1 MARLRTRVERA
12 AVLHRQAAA
21 AIAATA
27 SAVDGYSPSSAPAE
41 QYAEQH
47 ELAARLRSAAA
58 DLVPGWLGSGLDAVS
73 AATPAGGTGVPA
85 FLRLGMAHPLDDA
98 AFPAIAPLFGTGHLA
113 IDADARDPRVAGL
126 LRSVLLRLVAAAIPG
141 ALHIRVI
148 DAAGEGDTIAAFA
161 GLPNLPPPITDH
173 PGMQSVLIEADQW
186 IRNTPPPGTAA
197 PGTAVSGT
205 GVAGNAVP
213 GATPPGTAVPS
224 TAAPITAAPGNAAPG
239 TKSPGP
245 TPNTAIPTGS
255 TPWAD
260 TRPPANIPGRPTE
273 PTTEPT
279 TEEQTE
285 NATVDVPPPDR
296 YFVLVIASLP
306 ELTDGNDLARI
317 AHLARTGV
325 AHRLHLIVAGWP
337 PPPLTAETT
346 QAPLP
351 HSTQVS
357 LRNPY
362 VWVGDPPGATYSG
375 SGVGPA
381 RLNAPVY
388 LDPEPPAD
396 VIRRVCAELAE
407 QEPGSV
413 EPPTWAPSAQRWGDY
428 IRAAQRL
435 DAARRQAAK
444 VVTEQ
449 TAAVKRVRAELSTA
463 RRQVAVQQNRIGDLI
478 RDGQPVPLRPT
489 ATDLSAADAALG
501 RLAQA
506 ASQRAAAARS
516 ALTTPTGGY
525 PTVTG
530 GIPTGGMINP
540 GTGTGGFPVVTP
552 RPGPAPHP
560 QATSG
565 WAQPA
570 AYGRTG
576 QGPVQVTSPPRPGSP
591 AQHPARPAAPG
602 QHPPRPG
609 NSGQHPPSGQHPLSG
624 QGQHPPSGQHPLSGQ
639 GQHPQA
645 GRPSPGPTG
654 RPPTPG
660 GYAPVSGPGYP
671 PVSGPGSRPPVSGPG
686 GHPPVSGPGGH
697 PPVSGPGGHP
707 PVSGVPNPLH
717 VNTGSFPTVHSGAFP
732 VVSAPPGTGVHPPAS
747 APSVPV
753 PAGPPSANPRLPEAA
768 MTMIG
773 EARATLQRAD
783 AELSDI
789 DARIKRSPGAR
800 NGIIYFSYAVLFAL
814 AQVPLLFMLILGGD
828 VTPLTVTPCAVVLI
842 FLSFALAW
850 LTIGFAYREPSGQ
863 RPRRTPALGLV
874 ISLIAATPAF
884 VSTFWTVFFN

>member
-27 SAVDGYSPSSAPAE
+27 TAVEGYSPSSAPAE

-47 ELAARLRSAAA
+47 ELAARLRTAAA

-113 IDADARDPRVAGL
+113 IDADARDHRVAGL

-141 ALHIRVI
+141 ALDIRVI

-173 PGMQSVLIEADQW
+173 GGMQAALIEADNW
-186 IRNTPPPGTAA
+186 IRNTPPPADSRRAA
-197 PGTAVSGT
+197 PEKPADSRRAAPETPADSRAPAVEKVDDGRGPSADRANGT
-205 GVAGNAVP
+205 GTVA
-213 GATPPGTAVPS
+213 
-224 TAAPITAAPGNAAPG
+224 
-239 TKSPGP
+239 
-245 TPNTAIPTGS
+245 
-255 TPWAD
+255 
-260 TRPPANIPGRPTE
+260 E
-273 PTTEPT
+273 
-279 TEEQTE
+279 
-285 NATVDVPPPDR
+285 R

-317 AHLARTGV
+317 AHLARVGV

-351 HSTQVS
+351 YSTQVS

-396 VIRRVCAELAE
+396 VIRRVCAQLAE
-407 QEPGSV
+407 HEPSSV
-413 EPPTWAPSAQRWGDY
+413 EPPTWAPSPHRWRDY
-428 IRAAQRL
+428 VGAAQRL
-435 DAARRQAAK
+435 DAVRRQAAK

-449 TAAVKRVRAELSTA
+449 TAAVKRVRAELATT
-463 RRQVAVQQNRIGDLI
+463 RRQVAIQQNRIGDMV
-478 RDGQPVPLRPT
+478 RDGEPIPLRPSPT
-489 ATDLSAADAALG
+489 ELGAADAALG

-506 ASQRAAAARS
+506 ASERAAAARAAITS
-516 ALTTPTGGY
+516 TTGSF

-530 GIPTGGMINP
+530 SIPTGPVVNP
-540 GTGTGGFPVVTP
+540 GGNTGGFPVVTP
-552 RPGPAPHP
+552 RPAPPHP
-560 QATSG
+560 ATSG
-565 WAQPA
+565 WQQGHPGQAPAPGPQVPGPQGHPPQGHPTQGHPTQSHPTQGHPGQGHPAQGHPAQGHPAQQAQPGGF
-570 AYGRTG
+570 GRNT
-576 QGPVQVTSPPRPGSP
+576 GPVQVTSPPRPGGP
-591 AQHPARPAAPG
+591 APYPPAPAPAG
-602 QHPPRPG
+602 QHPG
-609 NSGQHPPSGQHPLSG
+609 F
-624 QGQHPPSGQHPLSGQ
+624 
-639 GQHPQA
+639 
-645 GRPSPGPTG
+645 
-654 RPPTPG
+654 
-660 GYAPVSGPGYP
+660 P
-671 PVSGPGSRPPVSGPG
+671 PVSGPGGRPPG
-686 GHPPVSGPGGH
+686 GHPPVSGPGGR
-697 PPVSGPGGHP
+697 PPVSGPGGRP
-707 PVSGVPNPLH
+707 PVSGPAGRPPVSGPGGYPPVSGMPHPLH
-717 VNTGSFPTVHSGAFP
+717 VNTGAFP
-732 VVSAPPGTGVHPPAS
+732 VVSAPPGTGLRPPGN
-747 APSVPV
+747 APSAVVV

-768 MTMIG
+768 MTMVG
-773 EARATLQRAD
+773 EARAALQRAD

-789 DARIKRSPGAR
+789 DARINRSPGSR
-800 NGIIYFSYAVLFAL
+800 NGIIYFSYAILFAL
-814 AQVPLLFMLILGGD
+814 AQVPLLFMLAVEDG
-828 VTPLTVTPCAVVLI
+828 VAPVAAVPCGLMLVFV
-842 FLSFALAW
+842 SFALAW

-863 RPRRTPALGLV
+863 RPRRTPFLGML
-874 ISLIAATPAF
+874 ISLIAGTPAF
-884 VSTFWTVFFN
+884 VSTLWTIFEVFK

>member
-27 SAVDGYSPSSAPAE
+27 GAVDGYSPSSAPAE

-58 DLVPGWLGSGLDAVS
+58 DLIPGWLGSGLDAVS

-98 AFPAIAPLFGTGHLA
+98 AFPAVAPLFGAGHLA

-126 LRSVLLRLVAAAIPG
+126 LRSVLLRLVAAAVPG
-141 ALHIRVI
+141 ALHVRVI

-173 PGMQSVLIEADQW
+173 AGMQSALDEADRW
-186 IRNTPPPGTAA
+186 IRG
-197 PGTAVSGT
+197 
-205 GVAGNAVP
+205 
-213 GATPPGTAVPS
+213 
-224 TAAPITAAPGNAAPG
+224 
-239 TKSPGP
+239 
-245 TPNTAIPTGS
+245 GS
-255 TPWAD
+255 SA
-260 TRPPANIPGRPTE
+260 PTE
-273 PTTEPT
+273 PKGGADG
-279 TEEQTE
+279 
-285 NATVDVPPPDR
+285 NGAAAAGRVPPPDQ
-296 YFVLVIASLP
+296 YFVLVVASLP
-306 ELTDGNDLARI
+306 ELTDGSDLARI
-317 AHLARTGV
+317 AHLARVGV

-396 VIRRVCAELAE
+396 VIRRVCAQLAA
-407 QEPGSV
+407 QERSSV
-413 EPPTWAPSAQRWGDY
+413 APPSWAPAPQRWHDY
-428 IRAAQRL
+428 VTAAQRL
-435 DAARRQAAK
+435 DAVRRQAAR

-449 TAAVKRVRAELSTA
+449 TAAVKRVRAELSTV
-463 RRQVAVQQNRIGDLI
+463 RRQVAVQQNRIGDLV
-478 RDGQPVPLRPT
+478 RDGQPVSLRPS
-489 ATDLSAADAALG
+489 AADLSAADAALG

-506 ASQRAAAARS
+506 ATQRAATARS
-516 ALTTPTGGY
+516 ALTTTTGSL

-530 GIPTGGMINP
+530 SIPTGAARNP

-552 RPGPAPHP
+552 RPGPAPQHP
-560 QATSG
+560 DTAG
-565 WAQPA
+565 WTHAGQPA
-570 AYGRTG
+570 AAGRKTSGTG
-576 QGPVQVTSPPRPGSP
+576 PIQVTSPPRPGEPPVS
-591 AQHPARPAAPG
+591 APG
-602 QHPPRPG
+602 YPPVSGPSYPPVSGPGHP
-609 NSGQHPPSGQHPLSG
+609 
-624 QGQHPPSGQHPLSGQ
+624 
-639 GQHPQA
+639 
-645 GRPSPGPTG
+645 
-654 RPPTPG
+654 
-660 GYAPVSGPGYP
+660 PVSGPGYP
-671 PVSGPGSRPPVSGPG
+671 PVSGPGGRRPVSGPGGGPPVSGPG
-686 GHPPVSGPGGH
+686 VAGPPVSGM
-697 PPVSGPGGHP
+697 
-707 PVSGVPNPLH
+707 PNPLH
-717 VNTGSFPTVHSGAFP
+717 ANTGALP
-732 VVSAPPGTGVHPPAS
+732 VVSAPPGTGLRPPAT
-747 APSVPV
+747 APPVPVPV

-768 MTMIG
+768 MTMLG
-773 EARATLQRAD
+773 EARAALQRAD

-789 DARIKRSPGAR
+789 DARINRSPGAR

-814 AQVPLLFMLILGGD
+814 AQVPLLFMLILGDD
-828 VTPLTVTPCAVVLI
+828 VTPLAGVPCGVALI
-842 FLSFALAW
+842 FVSFALAW
-850 LTIGFAYREPSGQ
+850 LTIGFAYREPSGH

-874 ISLIAATPAF
+874 ISLLAGSPAL
-884 VSTFWTVFFN
+884 VSTLWTVFEIFQ

>member
-47 ELAARLRSAAA
+47 ELAARLRTAAA

-73 AATPAGGTGVPA
+73 AATPAGGSGVPA

-141 ALHIRVI
+141 ALHVRVI

-161 GLPNLPPPITDH
+161 GLPNLPAPITDH
-173 PGMQSVLIEADQW
+173 GGMQSVLIEADNW
-186 IRNTPPPGTAA
+186 IRSTPPAGAVARPADAGQAAHQAAVPAAPPAAAQHAATQQAAAQQAAAQQTAAQQGTAQQA
-197 PGTAVSGT
+197 TTGQATTGQAAAEQAITEPGPAQQGAAQGKAQGTAQ
-205 GVAGNAVP
+205 GNAQ
-213 GATPPGTAVPS
+213 GTAQ
-224 TAAPITAAPGNAAPG
+224 GNG
-239 TKSPGP
+239 GESNSDP
-245 TPNTAIPTGS
+245 T
-255 TPWAD
+255 D
-260 TRPPANIPGRPTE
+260 TVKG
-273 PTTEPT
+273 
-279 TEEQTE
+279 
-285 NATVDVPPPDR
+285 PPPDR

-306 ELTDGNDLARI
+306 ELTDGSDLARI
-317 AHLARTGV
+317 AHLARVGV

-375 SGVGPA
+375 TGVGPA

-396 VIRRVCAELAE
+396 VIRRVCAQLAE
-407 QEPGSV
+407 QEPGTV
-413 EPPTWAPSAQRWGDY
+413 EPPMWAPSPQRWRDY
-428 IRAAQRL
+428 VGAAQRL
-435 DAARRQAAK
+435 DAVRRQAAK

-449 TAAVKRVRAELSTA
+449 TAAVKRVRAELATA
-463 RRQVAVQQNRIGDLI
+463 RRQIAIQQNRIGDMVS
-478 RDGQPVPLRPT
+478 DGQPVPLRPT
-489 ATDLSAADAALG
+489 AADLSAADAALG
-501 RLAQA
+501 RLAQVA
-506 ASQRAAAARS
+506 LQRAAAHAAVMS
-516 ALTTPTGGY
+516 TTGSF

-530 GIPTGGMINP
+530 SIPTGQMVNP
-540 GTGTGGFPVVTP
+540 GTNTGGFPVVTP
-552 RPGPAPHP
+552 RPGPAPQHP
-560 QATSG
+560 NTSG
-565 WAQPA
+565 WPGPA
-570 AYGRTG
+570 AYGRNPAGPG
-576 QGPVQVTSPPRPGSP
+576 QVQVTSPPRPDGP
-591 AQHPARPAAPG
+591 APYPQPAGDRSQHP
-602 QHPPRPG
+602 
-609 NSGQHPPSGQHPLSG
+609 
-624 QGQHPPSGQHPLSGQ
+624 
-639 GQHPQA
+639 
-645 GRPSPGPTG
+645 
-654 RPPTPG
+654 
-660 GYAPVSGPGYP
+660 
-671 PVSGPGSRPPVSGPG
+671 
-686 GHPPVSGPGGH
+686 GHPPVSGPGGRPPAGGFPPVSGPGGRPPAGGYPPVSGPGGRPPAGGYPPVSGPGGRPPAGGYPPVSGPGGRPPVSGPGGY

-717 VNTGSFPTVHSGAFP
+717 VNTGSYPTVNTGAFP
-732 VVSAPPGTGVHPPAS
+732 VISAPPGTGL
-747 APSVPV
+747 
-753 PAGPPSANPRLPEAA
+753 GPPSANPRLPEAA
-768 MTMIG
+768 MTLIG
-773 EARATLQRAD
+773 EARTTLQRAD

-814 AQVPLLFMLILGGD
+814 AQVPLLFMLVVEDGIAP
-828 VTPLTVTPCAVVLI
+828 VAAVPCGVMLV
-842 FLSFALAW
+842 FVSFALAW
-850 LTIGFAYREPSGQ
+850 LTIGFAYQEPSGL
-863 RPRRTPALGLV
+863 RPRRTPVLGML
-874 ISLIAATPAF
+874 ISLIAGTPAF
-884 VSTFWTVFFN
+884 VSTLWTIFEVFG